1 MKKLL
6 IYLFIF
12 TIMLSSCNSTENDKE
27 NNTATTIN
35 LSDEKITVNGNEITN
50 QTSSAVYAANDI
62 IFYLEGNDFTY
73 GEGTKDDEHSQSEAD
88 AHTVVHITKPGKY
101 LLIQM

>member
-50 QTSSAVYAANDI
+50 QLRKIGY
-62 IFYLEGNDFTY
+62 
-73 GEGTKDDEHSQSEAD
+73 
-88 AHTVVHITKPGKY
+88 
-101 LLIQM
+101 